1 MAKFGANLEE
11 LRKDYGLSQKE
22 LGNIL
27 HVTPGTIS
35 NYENNVNL
43 PSTEKLID
51 LANYFHVSTDYL
63 LGRCSFRSSPDV
75 WNQCVVGNHTI
86 GELIHAILGMS
97 QDRKNALALVI
108 NDMSLSTTIVQYQQK
123 EPL

>member
-1 MAKFGANLEE
+1 MAKFGEILGE
-11 LRKDYGLSQKE
+11 LRKDNGLSQKE

-43 PSTEKLID
+43 PSTEKLVD

-63 LGRCSFRSSPDV
+63 LGRCTSRFSPDV
-75 WNQCVVGNHTI
+75 WGQNIAGSYTI

-97 QDRKNALALVI
+97 QDRKKALALVI

-123 EPL
+123 ETQ